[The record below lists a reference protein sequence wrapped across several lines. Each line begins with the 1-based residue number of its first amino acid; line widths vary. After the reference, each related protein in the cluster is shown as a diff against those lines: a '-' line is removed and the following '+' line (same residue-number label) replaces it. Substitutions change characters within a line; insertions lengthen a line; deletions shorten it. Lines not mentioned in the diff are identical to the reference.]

1 MLQASVCYRIILAH
15 TAEPCQFIRIIEA
28 NLVQNG
34 PLGDNFHNI
43 KCDWSACSW
52 CVGGCQLEVT
62 DIIYIFGEDRVAV
75 SLQSFCMG
83 YLPFG
88 GNIKTP
94 YAVKTFSNA
103 SLIQCFNQCNKLFME
118 MFFQDLMELKY

>member
-1 MLQASVCYRIILAH
+1 MTAANYRWHQILARCEYASWIKIFLMLQASVCYRIILAH

-62 DIIYIFGEDRVAV
+62 DIIYIFGEDGVAV

-88 GNIKTP
+88 ET
-94 YAVKTFSNA
+94 A
-103 SLIQCFNQCNKLFME
+103 KLPM
-118 MFFQDLMELKY
+118 Q